1 MAVGVEVGVDFGCAG
16 EGGEAVNWLGCV
28 IVASITVSRIG
39 KVVSSGIRFGRSG
52 ELFGGFVQVS
62 AEVTNGG
69 CAGVGPDAAS

>member
-28 IVASITVSRIG
+28 IVAGITVPRTG

-52 ELFGGFVQVS
+52 ELFGRFVQVS

-69 CAGVGPDAAS
+69 CAGVRPDAAS